1 MIFKNLNK
9 FEGENT
15 YLLLQSYRVP
25 RLISELSF
33 EEVSQIIEEPWPD
46 YMESIFEEFYVPI
59 KQTYNIGQTTCKS
72 FTVLRVNN

>member
-33 EEVSQIIEEPWPD
+33 EEISQIIEEPWPD

-59 KQTYNIGQTTCKS
+59 NRHTIL
-72 FTVLRVNN
+72 VRLHVNHLLFYV